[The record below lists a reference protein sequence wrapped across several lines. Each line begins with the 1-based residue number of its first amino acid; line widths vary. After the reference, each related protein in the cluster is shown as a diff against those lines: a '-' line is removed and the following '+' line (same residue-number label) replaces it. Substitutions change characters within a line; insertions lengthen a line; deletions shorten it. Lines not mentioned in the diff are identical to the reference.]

1 MVVRASGHS
10 QVEPVAG
17 AAVAPITIHRRRRAL
32 LGGLLL
38 AIAALAIAVPLQGVL
53 LDTSA
58 AVPNLSIPG
67 RALGPLL
74 VPGEPPGSEQRA
86 QEDPQA
92 SLDPLNQ
99 VLDETRAMLEDLIA
113 AKAADTVLRN
123 ELRAL
128 KRDNERLAVELAQ
141 ANTRRIEL
149 ERSSELAEARIAEL
163 TEAVDTGRREAAR
176 TEEELTRLC
185 WQEGQLNQSLAR
197 ADATRKA
204 ALAEAEKARGEM
216 AKELEAARN
225 AAAQSE
231 ADLAGLHKELE
242 AKDQELAAANTAR
255 EEVGARVSQLE
266 ETVAKSSAA
275 DLERLKTEL
284 AAVKEELGQAAGAAI
299 EAERA
304 RQLASNEAERL
315 RSEAARARDESR
327 AVSTEN
333 ARLKTA
339 NAELEKKLFSWRM
352 SWIKARQ
359 KPIRMEE
366 NVEEVNAALD
376 LAPLE
381 EATPVASGS
390 TKSAAPETLLL
401 LPVTEP
407 LHGRSATR
415 RDHPE
420 ITIAA
425 APGQGVA
432 APVDGTIVFADR
444 FKSYGLLLI
453 IEHER
458 GYHTLLWGFAAL
470 EVSLGDYV
478 QAGQVVG
485 IMGARGAD
493 PPVLHV
499 QRRRNGRPIN
509 LAARSNGIQG

>member
-1 MVVRASGHS
+1 MVIRASVHS
-10 QVEPVAG
+10 QVEPVAD
-17 AAVAPITIHRRRRAL
+17 AAVASITIRRRRRAL

-38 AIAALAIAVPLQGVL
+38 AIAALAIAVPLRGL
-53 LDTSA
+53 LRDISA
-58 AVPNLSIPG
+58 AVPNMSIPG

-86 QEDPQA
+86 QEDRQA
-92 SLDPLNQ
+92 LDPLNQ
-99 VLDETRAMLEDLIA
+99 VLDETRAMLEGLIA
-113 AKAADTVLRN
+113 AKAADTELRN

-176 TEEELTRLC
+176 TDEEFTRLR
-185 WQEGQLNQSLAR
+185 WQKGQLNQSLAR

-366 NVEEVNAALD
+366 
-376 LAPLE
+376 
-381 EATPVASGS
+381 TS
-390 TKSAAPETLLL
+390 
-401 LPVTEP
+401 
-407 LHGRSATR
+407 R
-415 RDHPE
+415 R
-420 ITIAA
+420 
-425 APGQGVA
+425 
-432 APVDGTIVFADR
+432 
-444 FKSYGLLLI
+444 
-453 IEHER
+453 
-458 GYHTLLWGFAAL
+458 
-470 EVSLGDYV
+470 
-478 QAGQVVG
+478 
-485 IMGARGAD
+485 
-493 PPVLHV
+493 
-499 QRRRNGRPIN
+499 
-509 LAARSNGIQG
+509 

>member
-1 MVVRASGHS
+1 MVMGASVHRK
-10 QVEPVAG
+10 VEPFAD
-17 AAVAPITIHRRRRAL
+17 AVAAITLRRRRRAV
-32 LGGLLL
+32 LGGLVL
-38 AIAALAIAVPLQGVL
+38 AIAALAIAVPLRGL
-53 LDTSA
+53 LRDISA
-58 AVPNLSIPG
+58 AVPNMSIPG

-176 TEEELTRLC
+176 TDEELTRLR
-185 WQEGQLNQSLAR
+185 WQKGQLNQSLAR

-284 AAVKEELGQAAGAAI
+284 AAVKEELGQAAGAT
-299 EAERA
+299 
-304 RQLASNEAERL
+304 
-315 RSEAARARDESR
+315 SR
-327 AVSTEN
+327 V
-333 ARLKTA
+333 R
-339 NAELEKKLFSWRM
+339 
-352 SWIKARQ
+352 
-359 KPIRMEE
+359 
-366 NVEEVNAALD
+366 
-376 LAPLE
+376 
-381 EATPVASGS
+381 
-390 TKSAAPETLLL
+390 
-401 LPVTEP
+401 
-407 LHGRSATR
+407 
-415 RDHPE
+415 
-420 ITIAA
+420 
-425 APGQGVA
+425 
-432 APVDGTIVFADR
+432 
-444 FKSYGLLLI
+444 
-453 IEHER
+453 
-458 GYHTLLWGFAAL
+458 
-470 EVSLGDYV
+470 
-478 QAGQVVG
+478 
-485 IMGARGAD
+485 
-493 PPVLHV
+493 
-499 QRRRNGRPIN
+499 
-509 LAARSNGIQG
+509 